1 MTWWGWGNRDNYH
14 KATENG
20 SHKDGVTEL
29 TDFQR
34 WLRKGQEG
42 NIKDETML
50 MRVEPGEGLGEGKR
64 TTGLK
69 IKQQKEAREKSRT
82 KIRRG
87 MGIEERVESMQGL
100 AMLGKDCGV
109 HFDKR
114 SFAGSK

>member
-1 MTWWGWGNRDNYH
+1 MIPEVTEVQRKEQHFGQDRPSPVLGLCGLVGWGNRDNYY

-34 WLRKGQEG
+34 WLRKGQES

-50 MRVEPGEGLGEGKR
+50 MRVEPGEGKR

-69 IKQQKEAREKSRT
+69 IKQQKGAKEKSPGP
-82 KIRRG
+82 KSG
-87 MGIEERVESMQGL
+87 EVWG
-100 AMLGKDCGV
+100 
-109 HFDKR
+109 
-114 SFAGSK
+114 